1 MISLRETSWS
11 TDFTFSLE
19 KFCLAVHLFVELV
32 KKFLTLYG
40 VSFFLSDK
48 LNHDPLEEHFGRQR
62 ICGGA
67 SDNPTLEQYA
77 QYEKK
82 ILVAKSE
89 SVHVMRGNTRGRQG
103 DGKKIDIHNNTPF
116 PKWKKKEP

>member
-1 MISLRETSWS
+1 M
-11 TDFTFSLE
+11 
-19 KFCLAVHLFVELV
+19 HLFVELV
-32 KKFLTLYG
+32 KKLLTFDG
-40 VSFFLSDK
+40 VSYFLSDK
-48 LNHDPLEEHFGRQR
+48 LNQDPLEGHCGRQR

-77 QYEKK
+77 QNEKK

-103 DGKKIDIHNNTPF
+103 DGKKIDIHNNTPL
-116 PKWKKKEP
+116 PK

>member
-1 MISLRETSWS
+1 M
-11 TDFTFSLE
+11 
-19 KFCLAVHLFVELV
+19 HLFVELV
-32 KKFLTLYG
+32 KKLLTLDG
-40 VSFFLSDK
+40 VSYFLSDK
-48 LNHDPLEEHFGRQR
+48 LNQDPLEGHCGRQR

-77 QYEKK
+77 QNEKK

-103 DGKKIDIHNNTPF
+103 DGKKIDIHNNTPL
-116 PKWKKKEP
+116 PK